1 MSRSSKRKKQPKSID
16 NHGGHLSDYQTMR
29 KRCMYCAMEG
39 KKKLEVHIICTLHIF
54 AKTL

>member
-39 KKKLEVHIICTLHIF
+39 KKNLEVHIICTLHIF